1 MLHCFMKY
9 WLWCFF
15 AASSFTA
22 YSQVSDTT
30 HSPPHWMV
38 WQEHSSPIPFNYVT
52 DISISKSGHKWL
64 SFCQNFGNNRGAAVA
79 RFDSAEWKNWR
90 YAPGACI
97 NVVAAGKGDTAYFAM
112 YSESQAIPIRIITNE
127 IIADNVDCA
136 NSGYYRE
143 LRQQDTS
150 LSYLAAGII
159 ATVNDFGECHIAQPN
174 VGATSIYWDHPG
186 WYILGSRGGGIYL
199 YNGLDTVPLSIA
211 TDSIDF
217 GNSDV
222 NALAIEPD
230 PTASTGLGGK
240 LWFTFWWRN
249 RNESFSG
256 LGIWD
261 GMQVEIIKKDQM
273 GIRSNLI
280 YHLKRNPLDGSMW
293 VGSQDGLA
301 RYHQGRWTA
310 FNFGSGFMVGN
321 QITDL
326 EIDALGNTWIG
337 TNNGLIAYNDQG
349 VVFSKRPVP
358 KPAQPLKVF
367 PNPAHEQTTLELWTE
382 GPTQATISLS
392 NLSGKLLRQET
403 WNIGEGGLHQYSL
416 GLTSLAQGMYL
427 VVIHDKTNQYFAKLI
442 KL

>member
-1 MLHCFMKY
+1 MKFFP
-9 WLWCFF
+9 WLLLLLIR
-15 AASSFTA
+15 FTA
-22 YSQVSDTT
+22 YSQVGDTA
-30 HSPPHWMV
+30 HNPPHWMV

-79 RFDSAEWKNWR
+79 RFDSAEWKRWM
-90 YAPGACI
+90 YPSGSCI
-97 NVVAAGKGDTAYFAM
+97 NVVGAGNDDTAYFGFVRDFA
-112 YSESQAIPIRIITNE
+112 PGPFVRIAVEE
-127 IIADNVDCA
+127 IQVVNACPNVA
-136 NSGYYRE
+136 FYRDI
-143 LRQQDTS
+143 RQQDTA
-150 LSYLAAGII
+150 LALFSGYI
-159 ATVNDFGECHIAQPN
+159 ATLNDAGECHIAQPN
-174 VGATSIYWDHPG
+174 VGAISIYWDHPG

-217 GNSDV
+217 SQSDV

-240 LWFTFWWRN
+240 LWFAYWWRT

-261 GMQVEIIKKDQM
+261 GRQVEIIKKDQI

-301 RYHQGRWTA
+301 RYHQGQWTA
-310 FNFGSGFMVGN
+310 FNFGTGFMVGN
-321 QITDL
+321 QITDI
-326 EIDALGNTWIG
+326 EMDALGNTWIG
-337 TNNGLIAYNDQG
+337 TNNGLVAYNDQG
-349 VVFSKRPVP
+349 VVFSKRPIP

-382 GPTQATISLS
+382 GPTQATISLH

-403 WNIGEGGLHQYSL
+403 WNIAEGGLHQHTL
-416 GLTSLAQGMYL
+416 GLTGLARGMY
-427 VVIHDKTNQYFAKLI
+427 VVVVESGKGRYYNRLLKF
-442 KL
+442 